1 MSLNEQ
7 LQEVHSQ
14 SFGTENKVLSNFSV
28 DNASTADNKVIHKSF
43 APDAQSILEKFD
55 KAVKNNLRAS
65 ESTEMEQP
73 EQEEQGEQ
81 KEFLV
86 FEGEDLDPGIVVVK
100 TTKKIHEL
108 IKSEGRDFKTY
119 QELEEMDP
127 SDRKSLSTDKAF
139 PTQKQF
145 LAFLAR
151 HNLTKQFCTD
161 VNQQLTVMELC
172 WRYQTAY
179 ELMRNVAKELQTPF
193 KAPTKEKPKKKLPDN
208 FLLAEMVGK
217 ISNLEQQI
225 KELRGEHTV
234 LNKIVRDVSEL
245 IVVTHDKLGE
255 IRKYSEMRW
264 DHEISD

>member
-1 MSLNEQ
+1 
-7 LQEVHSQ
+7 V
-14 SFGTENKVLSNFSV
+14 G
-28 DNASTADNKVIHKSF
+28 NASTADNKVIHKTF
-43 APDAQSILEKFD
+43 APDAQSILDKFD
-55 KAVKNNLRAS
+55 KAVKDKLRAS

-73 EQEEQGEQ
+73 EQEEQE
-81 KEFLV
+81 EFLV

-127 SDRKSLSTDKAF
+127 SDRKNLSTDKAF
-139 PTQKQF
+139 PTQRQF

-151 HNLTKQFCTD
+151 HNLTKQFCKD
-161 VNQQLTVMELC
+161 VNQQLTVMELI

-193 KAPTKEKPKKKLPDN
+193 KAPSTKEKPKKKLPDN

-217 ISNLEQQI
+217 ISNLEHQI

-255 IRKYSEMRW
+255 IRDYTEKRW
-264 DHEISD
+264 DDEATY

>member
-14 SFGTENKVLSNFSV
+14 SFGTEKKILSNFSV
-28 DNASTADNKVIHKSF
+28 DDASTADNKVIHGTF
-43 APDAQSILEKFD
+43 EKPEELM
-55 KAVKNNLRAS
+55 K
-65 ESTEMEQP
+65 EQP
-73 EQEEQGEQ
+73 ELEDQQQSKEETTARIH
-81 KEFLV
+81 
-86 FEGEDLDPGIVVVK
+86 DLIRAWGGDCHSFG
-100 TTKKIHEL
+100 
-108 IKSEGRDFKTY
+108 
-119 QELEEMDP
+119 ELEKMSP
-127 SDRKSLSTDKAF
+127 HDRKNISNDKAF
-139 PTQKQF
+139 QTQKVF
-145 LAFLAR
+145 LAFLAK

-161 VNQQLTVMELC
+161 VNQQLTTMELC

-245 IVVTHDKLGE
+245 IVITHDKLGE
-255 IRKYSEMRW
+255 IREYSDVKW
-264 DHEISD
+264 DHEIQD

>member
-1 MSLNEQ
+1 M
-7 LQEVHSQ
+7 
-14 SFGTENKVLSNFSV
+14 
-28 DNASTADNKVIHKSF
+28 DNASTADNKLIHRIF
-43 APDAQSILEKFD
+43 EKP
-55 KAVKNNLRAS
+55 KELM
-65 ESTEMEQP
+65 EEQP
-73 EQEEQGEQ
+73 EPEEQEEQE
-81 KEFLV
+81 EFLV

-127 SDRKSLSTDKAF
+127 SDRKNLSTDKAF
-139 PTQKQF
+139 PTQRQF

-151 HNLTKQFCTD
+151 HNLTKQFCKD
-161 VNQQLTVMELC
+161 VNQQLTVMELI

-193 KAPTKEKPKKKLPDN
+193 KAPSIKEKPKKKLPDN
-208 FLLAEMVGK
+208 FLLAELVDK

-225 KELRGEHTV
+225 KDLRGEHAL
-234 LNKIVRDVSEL
+234 LNKIVRDVSGL

-255 IRKYSEMRW
+255 IREYSDMRW

>member
-14 SFGTENKVLSNFSV
+14 SFGTEKKILSSFSV
-28 DNASTADNKVIHKSF
+28 GNASTADNKVIHRTF
-43 APDAQSILEKFD
+43 EKPEE
-55 KAVKNNLRAS
+55 L
-65 ESTEMEQP
+65 MEEQAEP
-73 EQEEQGEQ
+73 EEQEES
-81 KEFLV
+81 KE
-86 FEGEDLDPGIVVVK
+86 ETTARIHDLIRARGKVYF
-100 TTKKIHEL
+100 
-108 IKSEGRDFKTY
+108 SF

-127 SDRKSLSTDKAF
+127 SKRKNISSGKAF
-139 PTQKQF
+139 PTQKEF

-151 HNLTKQFCTD
+151 HNLTEQFCKD

-193 KAPTKEKPKKKLPDN
+193 KAPTTKEKPKKKLPDN

-217 ISNLEQQI
+217 ISNLEHQI

-245 IVVTHDKLGE
+245 IVITHDKLGE
-255 IRKYSEMRW
+255 IREYTEVEW
-264 DHEISD
+264 HDEATY

>member
-14 SFGTENKVLSNFSV
+14 SFGIEKKVLSSFSV
-28 DNASTADNKVIHKSF
+28 GNASTADNKVIHRTF
-43 APDAQSILEKFD
+43 EKPEE
-55 KAVKNNLRAS
+55 LM
-65 ESTEMEQP
+65 EEQP
-73 EQEEQGEQ
+73 EPEEQEESKVE
-81 KEFLV
+81 
-86 FEGEDLDPGIVVVK
+86 
-100 TTKKIHEL
+100 TTAKIHAL
-108 IKSEGRDFKTY
+108 MRAAGRDTLTY
-119 QELEEMDP
+119 KQLEQMEP
-127 SDRKSLSTDKAF
+127 SDRKNLSTDKAF
-139 PTQKQF
+139 PTQRQF

-151 HNLTKQFCTD
+151 HNLTEQFCKD

-193 KAPTKEKPKKKLPDN
+193 KAPTTKEKPKKKLPDN

-217 ISNLEQQI
+217 ISNLEHQI

-245 IVVTHDKLGE
+245 IAVTHDKLGE
-255 IRKYSEMRW
+255 IRDYTEKRW
-264 DHEISD
+264 DDEATY

>member
-14 SFGTENKVLSNFSV
+14 SFGTEKKILSNFSV
-28 DNASTADNKVIHKSF
+28 DNASTADNKVIHGTF
-43 APDAQSILEKFD
+43 EKPEEL
-55 KAVKNNLRAS
+55 V
-65 ESTEMEQP
+65 EGQP
-73 EQEEQGEQ
+73 EEQEESK
-81 KEFLV
+81 KETTARIHDLIRASGRVYFS
-86 FEGEDLDPGIVVVK
+86 FE
-100 TTKKIHEL
+100 
-108 IKSEGRDFKTY
+108 
-119 QELEEMDP
+119 ELEEMDP

-139 PTQKQF
+139 QTQKQL
-145 LAFLAR
+145 LAFLAK

-234 LNKIVRDVSEL
+234 LNKIIRDVNEL
-245 IVVTHDKLGE
+245 IVVTHNKLGE
-255 IRKYSEMRW
+255 IREYSDMR
-264 DHEISD
+264 

>member
-14 SFGTENKVLSNFSV
+14 SFGTEKKILSNFSV
-28 DNASTADNKVIHKSF
+28 DDASTADNKVIHKSF
-43 APDAQSILEKFD
+43 APDEQSILDRFD
-55 KAVKNNLRAS
+55 KAVKNNLQAS
-65 ESTEMEQP
+65 ESTE
-73 EQEEQGEQ
+73 EEQAEPEEQ
-81 KEFLV
+81 KESK
-86 FEGEDLDPGIVVVK
+86 GE
-100 TTKKIHEL
+100 TTAKIHAL
-108 IKSEGRDFKTY
+108 MRADGRDTLTY
-119 QELEEMDP
+119 KQLEQMEP
-127 SDRKSLSTDKAF
+127 SDRKNLSTDKAF
-139 PTQKQF
+139 PTQRQF

-151 HNLTKQFCTD
+151 HNLTEQFCKD

-193 KAPTKEKPKKKLPDN
+193 KAPTTKEKPKKKLPDN

-217 ISNLEQQI
+217 ISNLEHQI

-234 LNKIVRDVSEL
+234 LNKIIRDVNEL
-245 IVVTHDKLGE
+245 IVVTHNKLGE
-255 IRKYSEMRW
+255 IREYSDMRW